1 MNQCVNES
9 VRQFVSRRVRHHG
22 GNRWLALVHLHAVAP
37 VDPKTN
43 FRMEVTEKKMAMVW
57 RQMLLD
63 CQTRTNAEGN
73 TEVRVKA

>member
-1 MNQCVNES
+1 MEAIDGWHWFTCTQL
-9 VRQFVSRRVRHHG
+9 RQ
-22 GNRWLALVHLHAVAP
+22 WIQ
-37 VDPKTN
+37 TN
-43 FRMEVTEKKMAMVW
+43 CRMEVTEDKMAMVW